1 MRATGRLPRS
11 TGSPGCGDRD
21 RPGGCGRSRRALGAR
36 RRLVRGGFPQP
47 WIPKPEVGRFLAIDA
62 YGEPRAGM
70 TGEAGGVGAP
80 RLGRDGREGSIPSHP
95 VGSRR
100 IPQASGLRQPP
111 PSSRSTF
118 GLTIGHRPDGLRA
131 RSFRPASLSMSARY
145 SRTDAMISRV
155 SVITSRNRI
164 LSSCELARRSSYSAS
179 FTTTQIP
186 KFPACHARSDTT
198 DSHRFDVR
206 RIAGRLCHEG
216 SGGTG
221 GPGRA
226 FGITSPPGRPA
237 RLSIGIPAVYREG
250 KARITG
256 WGRRSGVLGMRAGPS
271 FSAGSGRPAPA
282 RAFRVSV
289 ADLTS
294 RSEARNSGRRSFDRG
309 GALLPSE
316 RDATLRTARSGS
328 RR

>member
-1 MRATGRLPRS
+1 MKGGIYSVAPRGQQEDSAGLRPPSAATILALNLRADDRPSTRRAQGPILPTGQFEHVGSIFPNGRDDLPRI
-11 TGSPGCGDRD
+11 GDHVEEPHPEFLRTREEILVFRFVHND
-21 RPGGCGRSRRALGAR
+21 TDTQVPSVSR
-36 RRLVRGGFPQP
+36 
-47 WIPKPEVGRFLAIDA
+47 
-62 YGEPRAGM
+62 
-70 TGEAGGVGAP
+70 
-80 RLGRDGREGSIPSHP
+80 
-95 VGSRR
+95 
-100 IPQASGLRQPP
+100 
-111 PSSRSTF
+111 
-118 GLTIGHRPDGLRA
+118 
-131 RSFRPASLSMSARY
+131 
-145 SRTDAMISRV
+145 
-155 SVITSRNRI
+155 
-164 LSSCELARRSSYSAS
+164 
-179 FTTTQIP
+179 
-186 KFPACHARSDTT
+186 RSDTT
-198 DSHRFDVR
+198 DSRRFDVR
-206 RIAGRLCHEG
+206 RNADRLCHEG
-216 SGGTG
+216 SGGTA